1 VIGFELGAPEQSRR
15 AETLPNRSPAAA
27 AEFTVPDMGSDNRSS
42 LQSRLIVRLCAVF
55 VVFFLAAGMVVFLIY
70 HTDTAE
76 IPFDVLEDDLHSLRL
91 AMTVENDGSVK
102 VDESKLSL
110 GFGYMVRTLDGAVRV
125 SGGKHADELQ
135 IIETPAPDEVT
146 QSCRLTGKE
155 RPQRV
160 RPRNRQ
166 CSLSEQLEI
175 NGDTLVMQVTRR
187 VSPTSTA
194 LDALFYEWLGEDLP
208 VAMPMLLALIAAL
221 IFTLRGAMR
230 PLERLMR
237 YARAITPAHAGV
249 RLPTDD
255 LPTEL
260 LGPVEAINGAL
271 DRLDRGF
278 QAQRDF
284 LADAAHELR
293 TPLAILAAHLD
304 SIQDPVRTAALRA
317 DVERMTR
324 LVSQLL
330 LVAHL
335 EALTIRPD
343 EQADLSE
350 IASEVAIL
358 MAPLAV
364 KSGRSIAVVNAEHPV
379 PVHGNRDALY
389 QALRNLVENAL
400 KFTPTDTEVE
410 IEVDPGGSVAVS
422 DRGPGIPE
430 AQRALLFQ
438 RFWRADRTQSGGAG
452 LGLAITSRIA
462 AAHAGQLLVDDNPGG
477 GARFTLRVPRVG

>member
-1 VIGFELGAPEQSRR
+1 
-15 AETLPNRSPAAA
+15 
-27 AEFTVPDMGSDNRSS
+27 MGSNRAS
-42 LQSRLIVRLCAVF
+42 LQARLIIRLCAVF
-55 VVFFLAAGMVVFLIY
+55 VAFFVVAGMVVFLIY
-70 HTDTAE
+70 HTDSEE
-76 IPFDVLEDDLHSLRL
+76 IPFDVLADDLHSLKL
-91 AMTVENDGSVK
+91 ALTVEPAGGVH
-102 VDESKLSL
+102 VDQTKLSPN
-110 GFGYMVRTLDGAVRV
+110 FGYMVRTLDGAVKL
-125 SGGKHADELQ
+125 SGGRHADEIQ
-135 IIETPAPDEVT
+135 VTETPAADEVT

-155 RPQRV
+155 RPQKV

-166 CSLSEQLEI
+166 CSLSELIEI
-175 NGDTLVMQVTRR
+175 NGETLVMQVTRR

-194 LDALFYEWLGEDLP
+194 LDALFYEWLGEYLP
-208 VAMPMLLALIAAL
+208 VTAPMLLALMVAL
-221 IFTLRGAMR
+221 ILTLRGAMK

-237 YARAITPAHAGV
+237 YARAITPAQTDV

-255 LPTEL
+255 LPKEL

-304 SIQDPVRTAALRA
+304 SMQDPVGTAALRA

-330 LVAHL
+330 MVAHL

-364 KSGRSIAVVNAEHPV
+364 KSGRSIAVLHAEHPV
-379 PVHGNRDALY
+379 PVRGNRDALY

-400 KFTPTDTEVE
+400 KFTPAETEVE
-410 IEVDPGGSVAVS
+410 IELDPSGGVSVS

-430 AQRALLFQ
+430 PQRAMLFQ
-438 RFWRADRTQSGGAG
+438 RFWRADRRQSGGAG
-452 LGLAITSRIA
+452 LGLAITQRIA

-477 GARFTLRVPRVG
+477 GARFILRVPRVG

>member
-1 VIGFELGAPEQSRR
+1 
-15 AETLPNRSPAAA
+15 
-27 AEFTVPDMGSDNRSS
+27 MGSNRAS
-42 LQSRLIVRLCAVF
+42 LQARLIVRLCAVF
-55 VVFFLAAGMVVFLIY
+55 VAFFMIAGMVVFLVY
-70 HTDTAE
+70 HTDSEE
-76 IPFDVLEDDLHSLRL
+76 IPFDVLVDDLHSLRL
-91 AMTVENDGSVK
+91 AMTVANDGSVK
-102 VDESKLSL
+102 IDETKLSL
-110 GFGYMVRTLDGAVRV
+110 SFGYMVRTLDGSVKL
-125 SGGKHADELQ
+125 SGGRHADELQ
-135 IIETPAPDEVT
+135 ITETPAADEVT

-166 CSLSEQLEI
+166 CSLSELI
-175 NGDTLVMQVTRR
+175 DVNGETLVMQVTRR

-194 LDALFYEWLGEDLP
+194 LDALFYEWLGEYLP
-208 VAMPMLLALIAAL
+208 VSLPMLLALIAAI
-221 IFTLRGAMR
+221 IFTLRGALK

-237 YARAITPAHAGV
+237 YARSINPAQTGV

-255 LPTEL
+255 LPKEL

-271 DRLDRGF
+271 ERLDRGF

-304 SIQDPVRTAALRA
+304 SMQDPGRTAALRA

-324 LVSQLL
+324 LVGQLL
-330 LVAHL
+330 MVAQL

-350 IASEVAIL
+350 IAAEVAIL

-364 KSGRSIAVVNAEHPV
+364 KSGRSLAVLDAEHPV
-379 PVHGNRDALY
+379 PVRGNRDALY

-400 KFTPTDTEVE
+400 KFTPADSEVE
-410 IEVDPGGSVAVS
+410 IEVDPSGGVAVS

-438 RFWRADRTQSGGAG
+438 RFWRADRRQSGGAG
-452 LGLAITSRIA
+452 LGLAITHRIA

-477 GARFTLRVPRVG
+477 GARFTLRVPLVG

>member
-1 VIGFELGAPEQSRR
+1 MIGRKIGAPDNPLR
-15 AETLPNRSPAAA
+15 AETRLNRSPAPVP
-27 AEFTVPDMGSDNRSS
+27 EFTVPDMGSNRAS
-42 LQSRLIVRLCAVF
+42 LQARLIVRLCAVF
-55 VVFFLAAGMVVFLIY
+55 VAFFMAAGMVVFLIY
-70 HTDTAE
+70 HTDSEE
-76 IPFDVLEDDLHSLRL
+76 IPFDVLADDLHNLKL
-91 AMTVENDGSVK
+91 AMTVESDGSVK
-102 VDESKLSL
+102 VDESKLSPS
-110 GFGYMVRTLDGAVRV
+110 FGYMVRTVDGAVML
-125 SGGKHADELQ
+125 SGGRHADELQ
-135 IIETPAPDEVT
+135 VTETPAPDEVT

-166 CSLSEQLEI
+166 CSLSELIEVS
-175 NGDTLVMQVTRR
+175 GDTLVMQVTRR
-187 VSPTSTA
+187 ISPTSTA
-194 LDALFYEWLGEDLP
+194 IDALFYEWLGEFLP
-208 VAMPMLLALIAAL
+208 VTVPMLLALITAL
-221 IFTLRGAMR
+221 IFTLRGAMK

-237 YARAITPAHAGV
+237 YARAITPAQIGV

-255 LPTEL
+255 LPKEL

-304 SIQDPVRTAALRA
+304 SMQDPAGTAALRA

-330 LVAHL
+330 LVAQL

-350 IASEVAIL
+350 IAAEVAIL

-364 KSGRSIAVVNAEHPV
+364 KSGRNLAVLHAEHPL
-379 PVHGNRDALY
+379 PVRGNRDALY

-400 KFTPTDTEVE
+400 KFTPAGTEVE
-410 IEVDPGGSVAVS
+410 IELDPSGGVVVS

-430 AQRALLFQ
+430 AQRTLLFQ
-438 RFWRADRTQSGGAG
+438 RFWRADRRQSGGAG
-452 LGLAITSRIA
+452 LGLAITHRIA
-462 AAHAGQLLVDDNPGG
+462 AAHGGQLLVDDNPGG

>member
-1 VIGFELGAPEQSRR
+1 
-15 AETLPNRSPAAA
+15 
-27 AEFTVPDMGSDNRSS
+27 MGSNRAS

-55 VVFFLAAGMVVFLIY
+55 VAFFVVAGMVVFLIY
-70 HTDTAE
+70 HTDSEE
-76 IPFDVLEDDLHSLRL
+76 IPFDVLIDDLHALKL
-91 AMTVENDGSVK
+91 AVTVGSDGRVQ
-102 VDESKLSL
+102 VDETKLSPSI
-110 GFGYMVRTLDGAVRV
+110 GYMVRTLDGTVKL
-125 SGGKHADELQ
+125 SGGRHADELQ
-135 IIETPAPDEVT
+135 AIETPALDEVT
-146 QSCRLTGKE
+146 ESCRLAGKE
-155 RPQRV
+155 RPTRE

-175 NGDTLVMQVTRR
+175 NGDTLIMQVTRR
-187 VSPTSTA
+187 ISPTSTA
-194 LDALFYEWLGEDLP
+194 LDALFYEWLGEYLP
-208 VAMPMLLALIAAL
+208 VTLPMLLALITAL
-221 IFTLRGAMR
+221 IFTLRGAMK

-237 YARAITPAHAGV
+237 YARAINPAQTGV

-255 LPTEL
+255 LPKEL
-260 LGPVEAINGAL
+260 LGAVEAVNGAL

-304 SIQDPVRTAALRA
+304 SIKDPARTAALRA
-317 DVERMTR
+317 DVERMTK
-324 LVSQLL
+324 LVGQLL
-330 LVAHL
+330 VVAQL

-350 IASEVAIL
+350 IAAEVAIL
-358 MAPLAV
+358 LAPLAV
-364 KSGRSIAVVNAEHPV
+364 KSDRGVAVLNAEHPV
-379 PVHGNRDALY
+379 PVRGNRDALY

-400 KFTPTDTEVE
+400 KYTPAGTEVE
-410 IEVDPGGSVAVS
+410 IELDPSGGVTVS

-430 AQRALLFQ
+430 DQRMLLFQ
-438 RFWRADRTQSGGAG
+438 RFWRADRRQSGGAG
-452 LGLAITSRIA
+452 LGLAITHRIA